1 MNSVVESKEYNTEI
15 DNTKKDNP
23 NENKQTIRMTNTPDE
38 IIEKTHV
45 RKYNTVVYDA

>member
-1 MNSVVESKEYNTEI
+1 MNSVVKSREYNKEV
-15 DNTKKDNP
+15 DNTQKNNP
-23 NENKQTIRMTNTPDE
+23 NENKETIRMTNTSGD